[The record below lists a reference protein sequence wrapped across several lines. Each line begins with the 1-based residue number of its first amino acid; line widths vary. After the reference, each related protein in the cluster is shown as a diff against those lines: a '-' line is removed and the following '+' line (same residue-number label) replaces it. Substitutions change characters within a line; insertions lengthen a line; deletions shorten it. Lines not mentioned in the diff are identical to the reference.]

1 MQSESLPADE
11 VVAGL
16 KVGWDLSRPGE
27 VLHEETVGPGAF
39 SDCATDETLFEDL
52 ELKRYLG

>member
-1 MQSESLPADE
+1 MQCESLPADE

-16 KVGWDLSRPGE
+16 EVGRDLGRPGE

-39 SDCATDETLFEDL
+39 SDCAANKTLLKDF
-52 ELKRYLG
+52 ELKVCAR